1 MNLSLRILAER
12 AREKREL
19 VQKFEA
25 LRHVV
30 YKDPIDGEPFEE
42 KDGLILDNGGFC
54 EIVKDETT
62 LSSQKIIR
70 LSNLNGTHVL
80 SFPFIPLKALL
91 AIDQQNDKR
100 YVVINE
106 TLCDANILVK
116 LLRAIGFHNVQ
127 FYQSHEKGLIG
138 IKAINDHATRQGVIA
153 PLKRLAYE
161 KETKGDTGESIVRIL
176 TLREVI
182 SRYDPDSDCLRS
194 SLQDRIDFG
203 KEPERIERICKQ

>member
-1 MNLSLRILAER
+1 MSLRILAER
-12 AREKREL
+12 AREKQEL
-19 VQKFEA
+19 IRKFET
-25 LRHVV
+25 LHHVV

-42 KDGLILDNGGFC
+42 KDGLILDSGGFC

-80 SFPFIPLKALL
+80 SFPFIPLEALL

-100 YVVINE
+100 YVIINE
-106 TLCDANILVK
+106 TLCDANILAK

-138 IKAINDHATRQGVIA
+138 IKTTDDHATRQGVIA
-153 PLKRLAYE
+153 PLKRLPYE
-161 KETKGDTGESIVRIL
+161 KETKGDAGEPKVRIL
-176 TLREVI
+176 TLKEVI
-182 SRYDPDSDCLRS
+182 SRYDPDPGCLRF
-194 SLQDRIDFG
+194 SLQDRIDFR